1 MEPAETGFGARLLT
15 AALGGVGSW
24 NRQWRPEAP
33 RTKLDQE
40 LKNDGDVEPD
50 MPTYQEMLEQK
61 RASVREVDARESARL
76 REQGAILVDVREQ
89 DEVDQGIIPGAV
101 HIPRG
106 FLEMRIEETI
116 RDRDT
121 PVVLYCAGGVRS
133 IFGAEALTELGYR
146 DVASMAGGFSGWK
159 AAGLPWRV
167 PQTLNADQRRRYSR
181 HLLIPE
187 VGEEGQ
193 RKLLDAKV
201 LLVGAG
207 GLGSPAALYLAAAGV
222 GTLGVVD
229 ADIVDDSN
237 LQRQVIH
244 TTDRVGMPKVESAQL
259 AIQALNPDVNVVK
272 HETRLD
278 QRNVLDIFAGY
289 DVILDGTDNFATRY
303 LINDAC
309 VLLDKPNAHGSIFR
323 FEGQATTFIPHQG
336 PCYRCLFPTP
346 PPPELAPSCAE
357 AGVLGLLPGT
367 IGLIQATET
376 AKLILGIGEPLVG
389 RLLTYDALEM
399 EFRELRLTRDPECP
413 MCGPG
418 APTSLDEIEYTDVGC
433 LIPALAVH

>member
-1 MEPAETGFGARLLT
+1 M
-15 AALGGVGSW
+15 
-24 NRQWRPEAP
+24 Q
-33 RTKLDQE
+33 
-40 LKNDGDVEPD
+40 
-50 MPTYQEMLEQK
+50 TYQEMLERK
-61 RASVREVDARESARL
+61 RESVREVDAREAARL
-76 REQGAILVDVREQ
+76 REQGAVLIDVREQ
-89 DEVDQGIIPGAV
+89 DEVDQGIIPSAV

-106 FLEMRIEETI
+106 FLEMRIEETV
-116 RDRDT
+116 RNRET
-121 PVVLYCAGGVRS
+121 PIVVYCAGGVRS
-133 IFGAEALTELGYR
+133 IFGAEALGQLGYT

-159 AAGLPWRV
+159 AAGLPWRL
-167 PQTLNADQRRRYSR
+167 PRSLSPEQRRRYSR

-193 RKLLDAKV
+193 RKLLEAKV

-229 ADIVDDSN
+229 ADVVDDSN
-237 LQRQVIH
+237 LQRQVLH
-244 TTDRVGMPKVESAQL
+244 TTARVGMPKVESARV
-259 AIQALNPDVNVVK
+259 AITDLNPDVNVVA

-278 QRNVLDIFAGY
+278 QQNVMEIFADY

-309 VLLDKPNAHGSIFR
+309 VLLGKPNAHGSIFR
-323 FEGQATTFIPHQG
+323 FEGQATTFVPGDG

-367 IGLIQATET
+367 IGLIQATEVV
-376 AKLILGIGEPLVG
+376 KLILGIGQPLIG

-399 EFRELRLTRDPECP
+399 EFRELRLSRDPACP
-413 MCGPG
+413 MCGAG
-418 APTSLDEIEYTDVGC
+418 APTSLEDIEYTDVGC
-433 LIPALAVH
+433 RIPTLAAD

>member
-1 MEPAETGFGARLLT
+1 MKPGRTRPRGKILTDENHDRWRSDATG
-15 AALGGVGSW
+15 S
-24 NRQWRPEAP
+24 
-33 RTKLDQE
+33 KLDQE
-40 LKNDGDVEPD
+40 LKNITDPELN
-50 MPTYQEMLEQK
+50 MPNYQEILEQK
-61 RASVREVDARESARL
+61 RAGVREVDARESARL
-76 REQGAILVDVREQ
+76 HEHGAVLVDIREQ

-106 FLEMRIEETI
+106 FLEMRIEEAV
-116 RDRDT
+116 RDHDT
-121 PVVLYCAGGVRS
+121 PVIVYCAGGVRS
-133 IFGAEALTELGYR
+133 IFGAETLSELGYR
-146 DVASMAGGFSGWK
+146 DVSSMAGGFSGWK
-159 AAGLPWRV
+159 SSGLPWRI
-167 PQTLNADQRRRYSR
+167 PQTLTPDQRRRYSR

-222 GTLGVVD
+222 GTLGIVD

-237 LQRQVIH
+237 LQRQVVH
-244 TTDRVGMPKVESAQL
+244 TTDRVGMPKVESARV
-259 AIQALNPDVNVVK
+259 AVEALNPDVNVVM

-278 QRNVLDIFAGY
+278 QSNVLDIFAGY

-309 VLLDKPNAHGSIFR
+309 VLLRKPNAHGSIFR
-323 FEGQATTFIPHQG
+323 FEGQATTFIPYEG

-367 IGLIQATET
+367 IGIIQATET
-376 AKLILGIGEPLVG
+376 AKLILGVGEPLVG

-399 EFRELRLTRDPECP
+399 EFRELRLSRDANCP

-418 APTSLDEIEYTDVGC
+418 APTSLDDIEYTDVGC
-433 LIPALAVH
+433 LIPALAAD

>member
-1 MEPAETGFGARLLT
+1 
-15 AALGGVGSW
+15 
-24 NRQWRPEAP
+24 
-33 RTKLDQE
+33 
-40 LKNDGDVEPD
+40 
-50 MPTYQEMLEQK
+50 MPTYQEILEQK
-61 RASVREVDARESARL
+61 RATVREVDARQAAQW
-76 REQGAILVDVREQ
+76 REQGATLIDVREQ
-89 DEVDQGIIPGAV
+89 DEVDQGIIPGAI

-106 FLEMRIEETI
+106 YLEMRIEETV
-116 RDRDT
+116 RDRDA
-121 PVVLYCAGGVRS
+121 PLVVYCAGGVRS
-133 IFGAEALTELGYR
+133 LFGAEALTELGYR
-146 DVASMAGGFSGWK
+146 DVVSMAGGFSGWK

-167 PQTLNADQRRRYSR
+167 PQALTPDQRRRYSR

-229 ADIVDDSN
+229 DDVVDDSN

-244 TTDRVGMPKVESAQL
+244 TTDRLGIAKAESARI
-259 AIQALNPDVNVVK
+259 AIESINPDVEVVK

-278 QRNVLDIFAGY
+278 KSNVLEIFSQY

-303 LINDAC
+303 LINDAT
-309 VLLDKPNAHGSIFR
+309 VLLNKPNVHGSIFR
-323 FEGQATTFIPHQG
+323 FEGQATTFIPYEG

-357 AGVLGLLPGT
+357 AGVLGLLPGMV
-367 IGLIQATET
+367 GMIQATET

-389 RLLTYDALEM
+389 RLLTYDALGM
-399 EFRELRLTRDPECP
+399 EFRELRLSRDPECP

>member
-1 MEPAETGFGARLLT
+1 
-15 AALGGVGSW
+15 
-24 NRQWRPEAP
+24 
-33 RTKLDQE
+33 
-40 LKNDGDVEPD
+40 

-76 REQGAILVDVREQ
+76 REQGAILVDIREQ
-89 DEVDQGIIPGAV
+89 DEVDQGIIPGAI

-121 PVVLYCAGGVRS
+121 PVVVYCAGGVRS
-133 IFGAEALTELGYR
+133 IFGAEALTDLGYR

-167 PQTLNADQRRRYSR
+167 PQSLTPDQRRRYSR

-244 TTDRVGMPKVESAQL
+244 TTERVGMPKVESARI

-272 HETRLD
+272 HQTRLD
-278 QRNVLDIFAGY
+278 QSNVLDIFADY

-323 FEGQATTFIPHQG
+323 FEGQATTFVPHQG

>member
-1 MEPAETGFGARLLT
+1 
-15 AALGGVGSW
+15 
-24 NRQWRPEAP
+24 
-33 RTKLDQE
+33 
-40 LKNDGDVEPD
+40 

-61 RASVREVDARESARL
+61 RAAIEEVDPRESLRR
-76 REQGAILVDVREQ
+76 REQGAVLIDVREQ
-89 DEVDQGIIPGAV
+89 DEFDQGTIPGAV

-106 FLEMRIEETI
+106 FLEMRIEEAV
-116 RDRDT
+116 RDRET
-121 PVVLYCAGGVRS
+121 PLVLYCAGGVRS
-133 IFGAEALTELGYR
+133 AFAVDSLLQLGYSN
-146 DVASMAGGFSGWK
+146 VASMTGGFNGWK
-159 AAGLPWRV
+159 TAGLPWKV
-167 PQTLNADQRRRYSR
+167 PQTLTPDQRRRYSR

-201 LLVGAG
+201 LMIGAG

-222 GTLGVVD
+222 GTMGIID
-229 ADIVDDSN
+229 ADVVDDSN

-244 TTDRVGMPKVESAQL
+244 TTDRLGLPKVESARIG
-259 AIQALNPDVNVVK
+259 IQALNPDVNVIK
-272 HETRLD
+272 HEVRLD
-278 QRNVLDIFAGY
+278 KENALEIFSQY

-309 VLLDKPNAHGSIFR
+309 VLLNKPNAHGSIFR
-323 FEGQATTFIPHQG
+323 FEGQATTFVPYEG

-367 IGLIQATET
+367 IGIIQATEV
-376 AKLILGIGEPLVG
+376 AKLILGIGTPLVG

-399 EFRELRLTRDPECP
+399 EFRELRLSRDPGCP
-413 MCGPG
+413 MCGLG
-418 APTSLDEIEYTDVGC
+418 APTSLEDIEYTDVGC
-433 LIPALAVH
+433 LIPAFANA

>member
-1 MEPAETGFGARLLT
+1 
-15 AALGGVGSW
+15 
-24 NRQWRPEAP
+24 
-33 RTKLDQE
+33 
-40 LKNDGDVEPD
+40 
-50 MPTYQEMLEQK
+50 MPTYQEILEQK
-61 RASVREVDARESARL
+61 RATVREVDARESARL
-76 REQGAILVDVREQ
+76 REQGAVLIDVREQ
-89 DEVDQGIIPGAV
+89 DEVDQGIVPGAI

-106 FLEMRIEETI
+106 FLEMRIEEAV
-116 RDRDT
+116 RDHDT
-121 PVVLYCAGGVRS
+121 PLVVYCAGGVRS
-133 IFGAEALTELGYR
+133 LFGAESLGDLGYS
-146 DVASMAGGFSGWK
+146 DVASMAGGFSAWK

-167 PQTLNADQRRRYSR
+167 PQTFTPEQRRRYSR

-222 GTLGVVD
+222 GTLGIVD
-229 ADIVDDSN
+229 ADVVDDSN
-237 LQRQVIH
+237 LQRQVVH
-244 TTDRVGMPKVESAQL
+244 TTDRIGMPKVESARI
-259 AIQALNPDVNVVK
+259 AIEALNPDVAVVK

-278 QRNVLDIFAGY
+278 QSNVLEIFADY

-303 LINDAC
+303 LINDAT
-309 VLLDKPNAHGSIFR
+309 VLLNKPNVHGSIFR
-323 FEGQATTFIPHQG
+323 FEGQATTFVPYEG

-367 IGLIQATET
+367 VGMIQATET

-399 EFRELRLTRDPECP
+399 EFRELRLSRDPECP

-418 APTSLDEIEYTDVGC
+418 APTSLADIEYTDVGC
-433 LIPALAVH
+433 RIPALAVH

>member
-1 MEPAETGFGARLLT
+1 
-15 AALGGVGSW
+15 
-24 NRQWRPEAP
+24 
-33 RTKLDQE
+33 
-40 LKNDGDVEPD
+40 
-50 MPTYQEMLEQK
+50 MPTYQEILEQK
-61 RASVREVDARESARL
+61 RANVREVDARRSAQL
-76 REQGAILVDVREQ
+76 HEQGAILIDVREQ
-89 DEVDQGIIPGAV
+89 DEVDQGIIPGAI

-106 FLEMRIEETI
+106 FLEMRIEEAV
-116 RDRDT
+116 RDRET
-121 PVVLYCAGGVRS
+121 PVVVYCAGGVRS
-133 IFGAEALTELGYR
+133 IFGAEALAQLGYR
-146 DVASMAGGFSGWK
+146 DVVSMAGGFSGWK
-159 AAGLPWRV
+159 ASGLPWRV
-167 PQTLNADQRRRYSR
+167 PQTLSPGQRRRYSR

-193 RKLLDAKV
+193 RKLLDARV

-222 GTLGVVD
+222 GTLGIVD

-237 LQRQVIH
+237 LQRQVVH
-244 TTDRVGMPKVESAQL
+244 TADRVGIPKVESARI
-259 AIQALNPDVNVVK
+259 AIEALNSDVTVVK

-278 QRNVLDIFAGY
+278 QSNVLDIFAGY

-309 VLLDKPNAHGSIFR
+309 VLLGKPNVHGSIFR
-323 FEGQATTFIPHQG
+323 FEGQATTFVPHDG

-367 IGLIQATET
+367 IGIIQATET
-376 AKLILGIGEPLVG
+376 AKLILGIGEPLIG

-399 EFRELRLTRDPECP
+399 EFRELRLSRDPECP

-418 APTSLDEIEYTDVGC
+418 APTTLDDIEYTDVGC

>member
-1 MEPAETGFGARLLT
+1 
-15 AALGGVGSW
+15 
-24 NRQWRPEAP
+24 
-33 RTKLDQE
+33 
-40 LKNDGDVEPD
+40 
-50 MPTYQEMLEQK
+50 MPTYQELLEQK
-61 RASVREVDARESARL
+61 RVTVREVDPRQSAQL
-76 REQGAILVDVREQ
+76 REQGAVLVDVREQ
-89 DEVDQGIIPGAV
+89 DEVDQGIIPGAI

-106 FLEMRIEETI
+106 FLEMRIEEAV
-116 RDRDT
+116 RDHDT
-121 PVVLYCAGGVRS
+121 PIVVYCAGGVRS
-133 IFGAEALTELGYR
+133 IFGAEALALLGYR
-146 DVASMAGGFSGWK
+146 DVVSMSGGFSRWK
-159 AAGLPWRV
+159 ASGLPWRV
-167 PQTLNADQRRRYSR
+167 PQTLSPDQRRRYSR

-193 RKLLDAKV
+193 RKLLDARV

-222 GTLGVVD
+222 GTLGIVD

-237 LQRQVIH
+237 LQRQVVH
-244 TTDRVGMPKVESAQL
+244 TTGRVGIPKVESARI
-259 AIQALNPDVNVVK
+259 AIESLNPDVRVVK

-278 QRNVLDIFAGY
+278 QSNVLDIFAGY
-289 DVILDGTDNFATRY
+289 DVILDGSDNFATRY

-309 VLLDKPNAHGSIFR
+309 VLLGKPNVHGSIFR
-323 FEGQATTFIPHQG
+323 FEGQATTFIPHDG

-367 IGLIQATET
+367 IGIIQATET

-389 RLLTYDALEM
+389 RLLTYDSLEM
-399 EFRELRLTRDPECP
+399 EFRELRLSRDPDCP

-418 APTSLDEIEYTDVGC
+418 APATLEDIEYTDVGC
-433 LIPALAVH
+433 LIPELAVR